1 MNINEVLGGKKLYK
15 LQNISLNFN
24 KNDKI
29 KFQ

>member
-1 MNINEVLGGKKLYK
+1 MNINEALGGKKLYK

-29 KFQ
+29 EFQ